1 MESNKQWKTQ
11 KREYLEQRQEYHKNL
26 RKQQKKK
33 RKVRADISE
42 GELKEDQPTTRS
54 RHCLAIDLPKEASKK
69 RRLGDSE
76 QNLPRGKRMVSA
88 SLQKNQGKKEKEAIQ
103 GPAALKATEGMSLKE
118 LEPEY
123 LVRHQGAQSIS
134 SGTLTFLQRET
145 RHEVQVLQ
153 QSGDHP
159 GIPLLF
165 GVVLKKKPVSLVLK
179 YHGEGSESLT
189 VYKAA

>member
-11 KREYLEQRQEYHKNL
+11 KREYLEQRQEYYKNL

-54 RHCLAIDLPKEASKK
+54 RHRLAIDLPKEASKK

-134 SGTLTFLQRET
+134 SSTLTFLQRET

>member
-1 MESNKQWKTQ
+1 M
-11 KREYLEQRQEYHKNL
+11 EQRQEYYKNL

-54 RHCLAIDLPKEASKK
+54 RHRLAIDLPKEASKK

-134 SGTLTFLQRET
+134 SGTLTFFQRET